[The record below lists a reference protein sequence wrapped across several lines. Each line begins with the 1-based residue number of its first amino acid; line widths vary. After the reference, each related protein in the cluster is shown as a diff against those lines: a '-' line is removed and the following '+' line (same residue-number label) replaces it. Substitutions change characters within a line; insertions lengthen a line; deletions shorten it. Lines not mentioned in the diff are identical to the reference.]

1 MNKQDISVQL
11 YTTRKFQPY
20 SPVLNFIKDSGI
32 ANLELFG
39 LESMNIDEFK
49 NIMDSNNIT
58 SHSTHVGFE
67 ALQDSKNIVERA
79 KKLNI
84 KHIIVPAPPAKQ
96 DGDFRNSFE
105 MTEEEWIVFGKNL
118 SSYVNQFEE
127 EGLTLGYHN
136 HSYEF
141 KPLPSGKF
149 PIECMMDQN
158 ENLKFEIDLGWT
170 VAGGVEPISWLQK
183 YSNKIIACHLKDFY
197 SKEKDM
203 LDHDNQSAIGE
214 GFIDWSELISS
225 VKETNCELF
234 VLEHDDPKDYKEYI
248 SRSVDNLKDV

>member
-1 MNKQDISVQL
+1 MNKKDISVQL

-20 SPVLNFIKDSGI
+20 PSVLNFIRETGVS
-32 ANLELFG
+32 NLELFG

-49 NIMDSNNIT
+49 NMMESNNIT

-67 ALQDSKNIVERA
+67 ALQDTKNIIDRA
-79 KKLNI
+79 KELKI
-84 KHIIVPAPPAKQ
+84 KHVIVPAPPVKKN
-96 DGDFRNSFE
+96 GDFSNTFE
-105 MTEEEWIVFGKNL
+105 LTEEEWTEFGKNL
-118 SSYVNQFEE
+118 SSYVSQFEH

-141 KPLPSGKF
+141 ISLPSGKF

-158 ENLKFEIDLGWT
+158 ESLKFEIDLGWA
-170 VAGGVEPISWLQK
+170 VAGGADPKIWIEK

-203 LDHDNQSAIGE
+203 LDHGNQSAIGD
-214 GFIDWSELISS
+214 GFIDWSDLIAS
-225 VKETNCELF
+225 VNQTKCELY

-248 SRSVDNLKDV
+248 SRSLENLKDI

>member
-84 KHIIVPAPPAKQ
+84 KHVIVPSPPAKQ
-96 DGDFRNSFE
+96 EGDFRNSFE

-170 VAGGVEPISWLQK
+170 IAGGVDPISWVQK

-214 GFIDWSELISS
+214 GFIDWSKLISS
-225 VKETNCELF
+225 VKETNCELY

-248 SRSVDNLKDV
+248 SRSVENLKDI

>member
-105 MTEEEWIVFGKNL
+105 MTEEEWTAFGKNL

-170 VAGGVEPISWLQK
+170 VAGGVDPISWVQK

-225 VKETNCELF
+225 VKETNCELY

-248 SRSVDNLKDV
+248 SRSVENLKDI

>member
-20 SPVLNFIKDSGI
+20 SPILNFIKESGVS
-32 ANLELFG
+32 NLELFG

-49 NIMDSNNIT
+49 NMMESNSIT

-67 ALQDSKNIVERA
+67 ALQDTKNILERA

-84 KHIIVPAPPAKQ
+84 KHVIVPAPPAKQ
-96 DGDFRNSFE
+96 NGDFRNTFD
-105 MTEEEWIVFGKNL
+105 MNEEEWVDFGKEL
-118 SSYVNQFEE
+118 SSYVSQFED

-141 KPLPSGKF
+141 ITLPSGKF

-158 ENLKFEIDLGWT
+158 ENLKFEIDLGWA
-170 VAGGVEPISWLQK
+170 VAGGANPKIWIEK

-197 SKEKDM
+197 SKEKNM
-203 LDHDNQSAIGE
+203 LDHDNQSAIGD
-214 GFIDWSELISS
+214 GFIDWGDLISS
-225 VKETNCELF
+225 VNQTKCELY

-248 SRSVDNLKDV
+248 ARSLENLKDI